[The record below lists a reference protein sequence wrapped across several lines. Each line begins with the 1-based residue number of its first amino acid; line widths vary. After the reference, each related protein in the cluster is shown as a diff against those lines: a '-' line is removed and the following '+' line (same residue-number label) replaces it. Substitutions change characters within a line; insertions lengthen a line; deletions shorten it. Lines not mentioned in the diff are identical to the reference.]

1 MKKLRLNLL
10 FVFLF
15 TVLVEFESNAQ
26 CSLCTKTASQ
36 MGEKPAKALN
46 GGIVYLMFTPLIIAT
61 YIGIKWWKREK
72 EILQNEG

>member
-1 MKKLRLNLL
+1 MKKLRRNVL
-10 FVFLF
+10 FVFLL
-15 TVLVEFESNAQ
+15 TVLVECESNAQ